1 MCDYSLE
8 HTNHRDARVG
18 DRLVSTQFANS
29 YTRGFAAAGDLDV
42 AVCLLPGTELVFQ
55 REVQCDRALGFFP
68 PKKLNEKMARF
79 RRINTESPHEHHDA
93 LEFAN
98 GQIVLLTRLRVGQ
111 RATVLQL
118 PATVIGQRTPREAVA
133 PTAAA
138 PREPAPGR

>member
-8 HTNHRDARVG
+8 HTHHRDARVG

-29 YTRGFAAAGDLDV
+29 YTRGFASAGDLDV
-42 AVCLLPGTELVFQ
+42 EVCLLPGTEFVFED
-55 REVQCDRALGFFP
+55 EVQCDRALGFYP
-68 PKKLNEKMARF
+68 PKRLKEKMARF
-79 RRINTESPHEHHDA
+79 RKINAENPHEHHDA
-93 LEFAN
+93 LEFAS

-118 PATVIGQRTPREAVA
+118 PATVNGQRTPREAA
-133 PTAAA
+133 TPATAA